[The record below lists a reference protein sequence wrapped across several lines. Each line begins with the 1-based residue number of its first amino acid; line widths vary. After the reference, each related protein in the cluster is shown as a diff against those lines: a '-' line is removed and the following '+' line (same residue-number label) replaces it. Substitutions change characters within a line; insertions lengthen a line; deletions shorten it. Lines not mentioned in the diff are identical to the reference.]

1 MSAISM
7 QRSEG
12 ASDAT
17 LAEAKRRAFVHEA
30 LVREWQ
36 STASSVRERLAEYA
50 RQRAATKGAGQ

>member
-17 LAEAKRRAFVHEA
+17 LAEAKRRSFAHDA
-30 LVREWQ
+30 LCREWQ
-36 STASSVRERLAEYA
+36 STVDSVRERLAEYA
-50 RQRAATKGAGQ
+50 RQREAAKAKR